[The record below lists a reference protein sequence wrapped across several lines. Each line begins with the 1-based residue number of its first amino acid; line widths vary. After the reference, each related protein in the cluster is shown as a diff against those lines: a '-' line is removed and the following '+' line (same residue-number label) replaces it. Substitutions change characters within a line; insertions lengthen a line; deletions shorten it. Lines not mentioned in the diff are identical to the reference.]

1 MMYNKVLPEFNLN
14 LLNMNKRRAHLA
26 DITHKQ
32 EFYKIY
38 VPKRV
43 HVAAFQVFSLSKKQ
57 INLGVLFELVRCFSV
72 GSLICS

>member
-32 EFYKIY
+32 EFYKI
-38 VPKRV
+38 
-43 HVAAFQVFSLSKKQ
+43 
-57 INLGVLFELVRCFSV
+57 
-72 GSLICS
+72 